1 MHLTVFSEKGGVGKT
16 SAAILLSVL
25 LEAEL
30 IDLDPQKT
38 ATRWL
43 ARRADLR
50 QVQPDYWVTDCAPGT
65 SMDSAQAV
73 KDADLVVVP
82 VMVSFP
88 CFDSLPQTV
97 KFIKTHSSPSSRLCF
112 IGMDIDV
119 RTNDAGTLRAALKG
133 YGAPIAGLLS
143 HRASYR
149 RAGLTGGLAG
159 DTDTVAAAEATAL
172 IKSILE
178 ILK

>member
-1 MHLTVFSEKGGVGKT
+1 MQITVFSEKGGVGKT
-16 SAAILLSVL
+16 SAVILLSVL

-50 QVQPDYWVTDCAPGT
+50 PVQPSRWVTDCAPGT

-73 KDADLVVVP
+73 KCADLVVVP

-88 CFDSLPQTV
+88 CFDSLPQTI
-97 KFIKTHSSPSSRLCF
+97 KFIKTHSSPATQLCF
-112 IGMDIDV
+112 VGMDIDA
-119 RTNDAGTLRAALKG
+119 RTNDAATLRNALKA
-133 YGAPIAGLLS
+133 YGAPVAGMLT

-159 DTDTVAAAEATAL
+159 DTDTVAANEAAAL
-172 IKSILE
+172 MQAIKE